1 MTIDK
6 IITITAEM
14 IAKTQNQNTLSNRH
28 ISQINIKNFT
38 CFADAEA
45 KGLKKINLIV
55 GPNGCG
61 KTYFLNAIDI
71 LAQKQKSPDKEKEIA
86 SIIYRDILRIT
97 YKDTYESDYP
107 YPPEYSGYYD
117 SDLNLT
123 TYFGNNNDAIISSD
137 DCQVVID
144 DKMRELVRSVN
155 SGKYYR
161 LFHNILYIY
170 NRQQHNEMLA
180 GCIDEIVKKVASE
193 DEFAKHLKLLVP
205 KLDHIRADNRGG
217 LLVAIE
223 GQDMRL
229 PLSSQG
235 YGAVRFALFSA
246 LLQGQ
251 KNGVFGIDELENG
264 LHYDKYEPVSENLMR
279 ACLDYNTQ
287 LFVTTHSCE
296 LATTFLEAAK
306 KLASNKE
313 IKEDDFALVYLH
325 RPHNKEGV
333 QAYVV
338 NDFERSKRCIEEYR
352 YV

>member
-1 MTIDK
+1 MSI
-6 IITITAEM
+6 
-14 IAKTQNQNTLSNRH
+14 LSNRH

-86 SIIYRDILRIT
+86 SIIYRDIIRIT
-97 YKDTYESDYP
+97 YNAD
-107 YPPEYSGYYD
+107 YYD
-117 SDLNLT
+117 PFDDKARGYDPSLINLT

-144 DKMRELVRSVN
+144 DKMRKLVSSLVRSIHYN
-155 SGKYYR
+155 SRGRNYN
-161 LFHNILYIY
+161 LFDNILYIY
-170 NRQQHNEMLA
+170 NRQQHNLLLA
-180 GCIDEIVKKVASE
+180 RCISGITKSVASE
-193 DEFAKHLKLLVP
+193 DEFVKHLKLLVP
-205 KLDHIRADNRGG
+205 KIDHIRTDGKGG

-313 IKEDDFALVYLH
+313 MKEDDFALVYLH